1 VNDSANTWLGIIAVA
16 TLLIALVQI
25 GVLVAAG
32 LLARRLGRL
41 ANDIE
46 RELKPMFEHLNAI
59 GRDAARA
66 AALATAQVERADRL
80 FADLTVRVE
89 QGLISVQQVVS
100 GPAREGAALWS
111 ALRAAFK
118 AFRAPR
124 SRRKRSG
131 ADDEDALFI

>member
-1 VNDSANTWLGIIAVA
+1 VNDSANTWLAIIAIA
-16 TLLIALVQI
+16 TLLIAIVQVS
-25 GVLVAAG
+25 VLVAAG

-41 ANDIE
+41 ASHIE
-46 RELKPMFEHLNAI
+46 REVQPMIEHLNAI

-80 FADLTVRVE
+80 FADFTGRVE
-89 QGLISVQQVVS
+89 QGLNTVQHVVS

-111 ALRAAFK
+111 AVRAAAI

-124 SRRKRSG
+124 PRRKRSG
-131 ADDEDALFI
+131 ADEEDALFI

>member
-1 VNDSANTWLGIIAVA
+1 MNDWANTWLAIIAIA
-16 TLLIALVQI
+16 TLLTAIVQI
-25 GVLVAAG
+25 TVLVAAG

-41 ANDIE
+41 ANHIE
-46 RELKPMFEHLNAI
+46 REVQPIIEHLNAI
-59 GRDAARA
+59 GRDASRA

-80 FADLTVRVE
+80 LADVTGRVE
-89 QGLISVQQVVS
+89 HGLNTVQHVVT

-111 ALRAAFK
+111 AVRAAVI

-124 SRRKRSG
+124 PRRTRSG